1 MKLKLKNIAI
11 IKEANIIFDGLTVI
25 AGENDT
31 GKSTVGKVLY
41 SLIKTINRVAN
52 RQGNEPPNGWY
63 RSECDRYIDGLFK
76 NQISDAGTIEFSY
89 NNIDYNIEIEN
100 NRCGRFEPSLEAFNA
115 NGGVT
120 KPLMIETPFV
130 WSLFPLLQTVKNI
143 GSHSNTDLGSID
155 FQVPL
160 TLEDLHFALTT
171 KMKKRERNL
180 HIEIAHI
187 IGGEFRMDSLSNV
200 KFYKENLPIELI
212 NTAMGIKY
220 FGILQLLMGHNHL
233 YDGQILILDE
243 PEVHLHPKWQLE
255 LAKIIIDLIKGG
267 MKILVNSHSPY
278 MIEALQRY
286 AEIEKIKNHFY
297 LAENG
302 KISSSEEVLSRIFD
316 KLSEPFDT
324 FDEMDRRILNG

>member
-1 MKLKLKNIAI
+1 
-11 IKEANIIFDGLTVI
+11 
-25 AGENDT
+25 
-31 GKSTVGKVLY
+31 
-41 SLIKTINRVAN
+41 
-52 RQGNEPPNGWY
+52 
-63 RSECDRYIDGLFK
+63 
-76 NQISDAGTIEFSY
+76 
-89 NNIDYNIEIEN
+89 
-100 NRCGRFEPSLEAFNA
+100 
-115 NGGVT
+115 
-120 KPLMIETPFV
+120 
-130 WSLFPLLQTVKNI
+130 VKNI

-187 IGGEFRMDSLSNV
+187 IGGEFRMDSLGNV

-212 NTAMGIKY
+212 NTAMGIRY
-220 FGILQLLMGHNHL
+220 FGIFQFLMDYNHL
-233 YDGQILILDE
+233 YNGQILILDE

-255 LAKIIIDLIKGG
+255 LAKIIVDLIKGG

>member
-1 MKLKLKNIAI
+1 MELKLNNIGI
-11 IKEANIIFDGLTVI
+11 IKNANITLDGLTVI

-41 SLIKTINRVAN
+41 SLIKTINKVAN
-52 RQGNEPPNGWY
+52 RKGNEPIIGRY
-63 RSECDRYIDGLFK
+63 RNEYNHYIEDLFK
-76 NQISDAGTIEFSY
+76 NQIGTEGNITLIY
-89 NNIDYNIEIEN
+89 NNVQYNIEIKHN
-100 NRCGRFEPSLEAFNA
+100 KCSSFEPSKNTFLS

-130 WSLFPLLQTVKNI
+130 WSIFPLLQTIRNI
-143 GSHSNTDLGSID
+143 EVHQADLSAID
-155 FQVPL
+155 FRVPR
-160 TLEDLHFALTT
+160 TLQDLHFALTT
-171 KMKKRERNL
+171 KMKQNDHTL
-180 HIEIAHI
+180 STNITQI
-187 IGGEFRMDSLSNV
+187 IGGEFRADTIGDV
-200 KFYKENLPIELI
+200 KFYKNEMAVELI

-220 FGILQLLMGHNHL
+220 FGIMQLLMDNNHF

-255 LAKIIIDLIKGG
+255 LAKIIISLVQGG
-267 MKILVNSHSPY
+267 MYVLVNSHSPY

-286 AEIEKIKNHFY
+286 GKLKSIKSHFY

-302 KISSSEEVLSRIFD
+302 SISNGEGTLARIFD

-324 FDEMDRRILNG
+324 FDELERSILNG